1 MNPKLFADMKDFFCY
16 VQLERGA
23 SSLTSTVPVEDV
35 AALCRAL
42 GFFPTDREIEDMVN
56 EVRYSN
62 YVNTGQLQTEIRPR
76 IVKRKLT
83 TILPLTKLLFTIFR
97 PVVYWQKSH

>member
-1 MNPKLFADMKDFFCY
+1 MKDFFCY

-76 IVKRKLT
+76 IVSSA
-83 TILPLTKLLFTIFR
+83 F
-97 PVVYWQKSH
+97 W